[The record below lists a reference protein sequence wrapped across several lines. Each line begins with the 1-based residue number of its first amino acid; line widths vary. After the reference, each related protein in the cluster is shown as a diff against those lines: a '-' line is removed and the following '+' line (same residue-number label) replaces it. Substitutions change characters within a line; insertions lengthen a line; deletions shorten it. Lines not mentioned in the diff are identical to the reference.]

1 MTYSENWAQSERNY
15 LCDLLDEVGP
25 NHPTLCAG
33 WTTADLAAHI
43 VLRERRPDAAIG
55 IVVSAVANHTQTV
68 MDGYKGREWSELV
81 GLIRQGAP
89 RWNPMSFGPVNLMA
103 NTLEFFVHVE
113 DVRRCIDGWTERQLP
128 GEYQELLWSRLR
140 TTAPLLWRKATV
152 AVTLD
157 NGESKILAKKN
168 PLGPGVVVHGE
179 VSELVLKS
187 YGRSAC
193 HVTVTGDDASIALF
207 NQTDLSA

>member
-1 MTYSENWAQSERNY
+1 MTYSQNWAQSERNY

-33 WTTADLAAHI
+33 WTTADLATHI
-43 VLRERRPDAAIG
+43 IVRERRPDAALG
-55 IVVSAVANHTQTV
+55 IVLPATANYTRSV
-68 MDGYKGREWSELV
+68 MSDYKNREWTQIV

-113 DVRRCIDGWTERQLP
+113 DVRRSIDGWTPRELP
-128 GEYQELLWSRLR
+128 AEYEELLWSRLR
-140 TTAPLLWRKATV
+140 TTAPLLWRKCNV

-168 PLGPGVVVHGE
+168 PLGPGVVVLGSI
-179 VSELVLKS
+179 SELVLKS

-193 HVTVTGDDASIALF
+193 NVNISGDEHSIALF
-207 NQTDLSA
+207 NQTDLNV